1 METVYHANLAV
12 DAYIIRDL
20 LERAGV
26 PAQVAGEHLQ
36 SGVGELPMSQVRVV
50 VHPDHADEARRII
63 AEWERQ
69 TPTSTDTTPPA
80 AASSRWSWA
89 PFTFV
94 IGGALGFGAAWM
106 LFSTPYRTDGV
117 DYDGDGIYDET
128 YHYAGQRLT
137 RTDLDRN
144 GDRRVDGRWLYD
156 TNGVATGWESDD
168 DFDGRFE
175 VTARLE
181 RSQFVEERVDR
192 DGDGRS
198 NTVVRYRNG
207 IAIERDLLDA
217 ATARVVKRQRFTGD
231 LLSSAEIDADGD
243 GQFEPK
249 VEYDE
254 FEEPRN

>member
-1 METVYHANLAV
+1 METVYEANLAV

-69 TPTSTDTTPPA
+69 TPTSSGTPPG

-94 IGGALGFGAAWM
+94 IGGAMGFVAAWAI
-106 LFSTPYRTDGV
+106 FNTPVTSDAI
-117 DYDGDGIYDET
+117 DYDGDGIDEET
-128 YHYAGQRLT
+128 FHYAGEKLSRI
-137 RTDLDRN
+137 DFDRN

-156 TNGVATGWESDD
+156 HHGLATRWQGDD

-175 VTARLE
+175 ITAELE
-181 RSQFVEERVDR
+181 RGQFSAYTVDR
-192 DGDGRS
+192 EGDGRP
-198 NTVVRYRNG
+198 NAILRYRNG
-207 IAIERDLLDA
+207 IVTERDLLDPDG
-217 ATARVVKRQRFTGD
+217 RVVKRQRYDGD
-231 LLSSAEIDADGD
+231 RLVAAEVDADGD
-243 GQFEPK
+243 GQFERK
-249 VEYDE
+249 IEYDE
-254 FEEPRN
+254 LEEPRT